1 MTELKNLSSKCELD
15 NLQDSLIKY
24 VIVCGTNDNSLHETL
39 LREYDLTL
47 SKAIT
52 EETRQ
57 HAREVLRSQ
66 SFADIDKIF
75 KKKLSKSDHKT
86 RNEKTR
92 DFIKTV

>member
-1 MTELKNLSSKCELD
+1 MTELKNLSSECEFD

-39 LREYDLTL
+39 LRECDLTL

-75 KKKLSKSDHKT
+75 KKKCLIITPAT
-86 RNEKTR
+86 RTQETL
-92 DFIKTV
+92 